1 MPTKPEL
8 VLLLRRNFSFVVCY
22 SLKFTCCSLLPVKSL
37 VTRCRSCSVQ
47 KNNPNSLQKLLV
59 AKNHLFL
66 VAKFARYSLQKN
78 HLLLVAKFARCLL
91 QKWSHFLQLY
101 EKVTPPQVLSCEFL
115 RNYKSTYSLEHLQTA
130 ASENNSKA
138 STNFLQFLRQV
149 FHFDLS
155 LIELLL
161 NCLIKLN

>member
-8 VLLLRRNFSFVVCY
+8 VLLLRRNFSFVACY

-101 EKVTPPQVLSCEFL
+101 EKVTPPQVFSFESL
-115 RNYKSTYSLEHLQTA
+115 RNFKNTYSVEHYERLLLKIISKHQQTFY
-130 ASENNSKA
+130 S
-138 STNFLQFLRQV
+138 FLRQV
-149 FHFDLS
+149 FHFD
-155 LIELLL
+155 
-161 NCLIKLN
+161 